1 MSLTARGPLPC
12 ASPGAALDDRLAF
25 LHEGLRNPKPC
36 VTEPVTW
43 NFMWDNR
50 DNSATTGPT
59 GPTDTRMERRIAH
72 LDMDAFY
79 ASVELLRY
87 PRLRGLPVVIGGKL
101 ARDAGDDRQDFP
113 RLRQYAG
120 RGVVTT
126 ATYEARA
133 FGIRSGMALMKAAA
147 LAPEAVLL
155 PADFDKYRRYSRLFK
170 AAVADIAPQI
180 EDHGIDEIYI
190 DLTDVSGETV
200 ALAERIKDNLRR
212 ATGLSCSIG
221 VTPNKLLC
229 KIASELQKPDGLTVL
244 SHVDL
249 PTRIWPLPA
258 RVINGIG
265 PRASAKLEALGIR
278 TVGELAAADPVTLIE
293 TFGSRYGRW
302 LVEAANGR
310 DERPVVTERAP
321 KSMSRETT
329 FERDLH
335 PRHDRETLSRVLL
348 ELCQRVSGD
357 LVRRRYLGKTVG
369 IKLRY
374 ADFHTLT
381 RDITLEAP
389 TADVATI
396 HAAAR
401 ACLKRAP
408 LDRRLRLLGVR
419 VSSLVGPEGDK
430 DTMDPGPL
438 PEIGSAVE
446 AAFDHAAVWVDLP

>member
-1 MSLTARGPLPC
+1 MN
-12 ASPGAALDDRLAF
+12 AS
-25 LHEGLRNPKPC
+25 
-36 VTEPVTW
+36 T
-43 NFMWDNR
+43 
-50 DNSATTGPT
+50 DNSATNGPT
-59 GPTDTRMERRIAH
+59 GALMERRIAH

-87 PRLRGLPVVIGGKL
+87 SQLRGLPVVIGGKL
-101 ARDAGDDRQDFP
+101 PRDAGEDRQDFH
-113 RLRQYAG
+113 RLRQYTG

-147 LAPEAVLL
+147 LAREAVLL
-155 PADFDKYRRYSRLFK
+155 PADFDEYRRYSRRFK

-180 EDHGIDEIYI
+180 EDRGIDEIYI
-190 DLTDVSGETV
+190 DLTHLPGETV
-200 ALAERIKDNLRR
+200 ELAQQIKDNVRR

-221 VTPNKLLC
+221 VTPNKLLS

-244 SHVDL
+244 SHADL
-249 PTRIWPLPA
+249 PARIWPLPV
-258 RVINGIG
+258 RIINGIG

-278 TVGELAAADPVTLIE
+278 TVGELAAASPVMLIE
-293 TFGSRYGRW
+293 AFGSRYGRW
-302 LVEAANGR
+302 LVDAAHGR

-335 PRHDRETLSRVLL
+335 PRDDRETLARILL

-357 LVRRRYLGKTVG
+357 LVRQGYLGKTVG

-374 ADFHTLT
+374 GDFHTLT

-389 TADVATI
+389 IADMDTI
-396 HAAAR
+396 RIAAR
-401 ACLKRAP
+401 ACLKRVP

-419 VSSLVGPEGDK
+419 VSSLVGPGHDK
-430 DTMDPGPL
+430 GATDPVPV
-438 PEIGSAVE
+438 SD
-446 AAFDHAAVWVDLP
+446 DHAAPNSLRLFD

>member
-1 MSLTARGPLPC
+1 MRDS
-12 ASPGAALDDRLAF
+12 
-25 LHEGLRNPKPC
+25 
-36 VTEPVTW
+36 
-43 NFMWDNR
+43 R
-50 DNSATTGPT
+50 DNLATSEATEA
-59 GPTDTRMERRIAH
+59 RMERRIAH

-87 PRLRGLPVVIGGKL
+87 RQLRGLPVVIGGKL
-101 ARDAGDDRQDFP
+101 PRHEGEDRQDFL
-113 RLRQYAG
+113 RLRQYMG

-155 PADFDKYRRYSRLFK
+155 PADFDEYRCYSRLFK

-180 EDHGIDEIYI
+180 EDRGIDEIYI
-190 DLTDVSGETV
+190 DLTHVPGETV
-200 ALAERIKDNLRR
+200 ELAQRLKDNVRR

-221 VTPNKLLC
+221 ITPNKLLS

-244 SHVDL
+244 SHADL
-249 PTRIWPLPA
+249 ATRIWPLAA
-258 RVINGIG
+258 RIINGIG
-265 PRASAKLEALGIR
+265 PRSSAKLEALGIR
-278 TVGELAAADPVTLIE
+278 TLGELAAANPETLIE
-293 TFGSRYGRW
+293 RFGNRYARW
-302 LVEAANGR
+302 LVDAAHGR

-357 LVRRRYLGKTVG
+357 LMRQRYLGKTVG
-369 IKLRY
+369 IKVRY

-389 TADVATI
+389 TADAETI
-396 HAAAR
+396 RGAAR
-401 ACLKRAP
+401 ACLRRVP

>member
-87 PRLRGLPVVIGGKL
+87 PGLRGLPVVIGGKL

-155 PADFDKYRRYSRLFK
+155 PADFDEYRCYSRLFK

-180 EDHGIDEIYI
+180 EDRGIDEIYI
-190 DLTDVSGETV
+190 DLTHVPGETV
-200 ALAERIKDNLRR
+200 ELAQRLKDNVRR

-221 VTPNKLLC
+221 ITPNKLLS

-244 SHVDL
+244 SHADL
-249 PTRIWPLPA
+249 ATRIWPLAA
-258 RVINGIG
+258 RIINGIG
-265 PRASAKLEALGIR
+265 PRSSAKLEALGIR
-278 TVGELAAADPVTLIE
+278 TLGELAAANPETLIE
-293 TFGSRYGRW
+293 RFGNRYARW
-302 LVEAANGR
+302 LVDAAHGR

-357 LVRRRYLGKTVG
+357 LMRQRYLGKTVG
-369 IKLRY
+369 IKVRY

-389 TADVATI
+389 TADAETI
-396 HAAAR
+396 RGAAR
-401 ACLKRAP
+401 ACLRRVP

-419 VSSLVGPEGDK
+419 VASFMRPGGDK
-430 DTMDPGPL
+430 DTMNRVPVPD
-438 PEIGSAVE
+438 
-446 AAFDHAAVWVDLP
+446 DHTARKSLLLFH

>member
-1 MSLTARGPLPC
+1 
-12 ASPGAALDDRLAF
+12 
-25 LHEGLRNPKPC
+25 
-36 VTEPVTW
+36 
-43 NFMWDNR
+43 
-50 DNSATTGPT
+50 
-59 GPTDTRMERRIAH
+59 
-72 LDMDAFY
+72 
-79 ASVELLRY
+79 
-87 PRLRGLPVVIGGKL
+87 
-101 ARDAGDDRQDFP
+101 
-113 RLRQYAG
+113 
-120 RGVVTT
+120 
-126 ATYEARA
+126 
-133 FGIRSGMALMKAAA
+133 
-147 LAPEAVLL
+147 
-155 PADFDKYRRYSRLFK
+155 
-170 AAVADIAPQI
+170 
-180 EDHGIDEIYI
+180 
-190 DLTDVSGETV
+190 
-200 ALAERIKDNLRR
+200 
-212 ATGLSCSIG
+212 
-221 VTPNKLLC
+221 
-229 KIASELQKPDGLTVL
+229 
-244 SHVDL
+244 
-249 PTRIWPLPA
+249 
-258 RVINGIG
+258 
-265 PRASAKLEALGIR
+265 
-278 TVGELAAADPVTLIE
+278 
-293 TFGSRYGRW
+293 
-302 LVEAANGR
+302 
-310 DERPVVTERAP
+310 
-321 KSMSRETT
+321 MSRETT